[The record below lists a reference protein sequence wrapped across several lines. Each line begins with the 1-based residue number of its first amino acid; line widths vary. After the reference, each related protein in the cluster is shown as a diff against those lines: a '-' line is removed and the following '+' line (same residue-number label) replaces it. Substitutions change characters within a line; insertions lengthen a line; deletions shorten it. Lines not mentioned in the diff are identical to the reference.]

1 MPHPHFFGLPPAA
14 LPDCSAAADAL
25 IVQAN
30 SPSRPEPA
38 ALMALRLFIN
48 LPRILCVA
56 LTGLAALMAVPGNAY
71 EVSPMRVFLQPSRG
85 QTSTSITVSNT
96 RAEDL
101 MVEVNIFRRH
111 VEPDGSQQ
119 FEPADDLF
127 IVFPP
132 QAQIASQKSQAI
144 RVQFIGTLGDASE
157 AYVIQITEVPVNS
170 LDGTGIQFTYNFGV
184 AVYVEPD
191 RAKARIG
198 VTEPVMDE
206 GSLKFSITNSGNAF
220 GFINDQAL
228 EYKIGEQVFRI
239 EQDTLNDLFQNP
251 IIPPNSAR
259 NFALPLEGIADG
271 TPVTLRL
278 LGDRT

>member
-1 MPHPHFFGLPPAA
+1 M
-14 LPDCSAAADAL
+14 PDCSKAADAL
-25 IVQAN
+25 GMTTGHLIRQ
-30 SPSRPEPA
+30 EPA
-38 ALMALRLFIN
+38 AIMALRLFSK
-48 LPRILCVA
+48 LCRMLCVA
-56 LTGLAALMAVPGNAY
+56 LAGMAVLLAAPGNAY

-111 VEPDGSQQ
+111 VEPDGSQR

-132 QAQIASQKSQAI
+132 QAQIATQRSQAI

-198 VTEPVMDE
+198 VKDPVMDN

-220 GFINDQAL
+220 GFIDDQAL
-228 EYKIGEQVFRI
+228 EYKIGDTVFKL
-239 EQDTLNDLFQNP
+239 EQDALNDLFQNP

-259 NFALPLEGIADG
+259 DFALPLEGIADG

-278 LGDRT
+278 LGDRS